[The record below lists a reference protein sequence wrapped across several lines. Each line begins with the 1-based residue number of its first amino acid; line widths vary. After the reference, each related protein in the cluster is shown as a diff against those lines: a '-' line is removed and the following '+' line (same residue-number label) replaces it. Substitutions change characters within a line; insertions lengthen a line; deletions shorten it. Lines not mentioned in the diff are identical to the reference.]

1 MPTASNE
8 HEPGEKELEEDEP
21 AANESTAK
29 NEATQGTC
37 IAWA

>member
-21 AANESTAK
+21 TTNESTAK
-29 NEATQGTC
+29 DTAAQGRY
-37 IAWA
+37 WDWM

>member
-8 HEPGEKELEEDEP
+8 REPGEKELEEDDP
-21 AANESTAK
+21 AANESATK
-29 NEATQGTC
+29 KEATHGTC